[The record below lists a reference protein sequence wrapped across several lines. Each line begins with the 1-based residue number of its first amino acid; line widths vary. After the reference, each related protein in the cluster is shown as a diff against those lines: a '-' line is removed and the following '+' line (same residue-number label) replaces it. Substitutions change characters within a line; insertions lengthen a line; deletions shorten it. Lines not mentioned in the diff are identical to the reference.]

1 MSITDMIELGQTGE
15 EIIEYLED
23 IKQAIQKNAAIS
35 GYEFEDEQDRI
46 DYITDSVQMITDKLS
61 LLKQK

>member
-1 MSITDMIELGQTGE
+1 MSITDAIELGTTGE

-23 IKQAIQKNAAIS
+23 ITNAIQKNAAIS
-35 GYEFEDEQDRI
+35 GYEFDNEQDRI
-46 DYITDSVQMITDKLS
+46 DYITDSVQMIMDKLS